1 MLEVKNLR
9 KSFGNQRILKN
20 INFKIN
26 KGEILV
32 VLGPSGCGK
41 STLLRCIK
49 GLEDLDKGEVIF
61 KGDFK
66 DKIGI
71 VFQEFN
77 IWEHMTVLENLMLAP
92 LVVQNRDKDEVHNK
106 SIISLEKVN
115 LADKVNSY
123 PHQLSGGQKQRVAIA
138 RSLMTNPDLLLLD
151 EVTSSLDP
159 ELVRSVLDAIKN
171 LAKDGMSMI
180 IVTHDHNF
188 AKEIGD
194 KFLFMDN
201 GDVVRFGGEEVFSTK
216 TH

>member
-1 MLEVKNLR
+1 MLEVKNLT
-9 KSFGNQRILKN
+9 KKFGNQKILKN

-26 KGEILV
+26 KAEVLV

-49 GLEDLDKGEVIF
+49 GLERINNGEIIF
-61 KGDFK
+61 KGDYK

-77 IWEHMTVLENLMLAP
+77 IWEHLSVLENLMLAP
-92 LVVQNRDKDEVHNK
+92 LVVQKRRKTEVYKN
-106 SIISLEKVN
+106 SINALEKIK
-115 LADKVNSY
+115 LTDKINHF

-138 RSLMTNPDLLLLD
+138 RSLIMNPDLLLLD
-151 EVTSSLDP
+151 EITSSLDP
-159 ELVRSVLDAIKN
+159 ELVKSVLEVIRN
-171 LAKDGMSMI
+171 LAKEGMTMI

-194 KFLFMDN
+194 KFLFIDN
-201 GDVVRFGGEEVFSTK
+201 GEVVKFGGKEVFRNIN
-216 TH
+216 